1 MYEQFV
7 NINFRTK
14 TRKVIEQANQVIAEY
29 EARGFKLTV
38 RQLYYQFVARDWL
51 KNTPQNYERLASIV
65 DDARKAGMIDW
76 SAIIDRTRFLR
87 RIPDYADPQAFLE
100 SVKHQYAEDIWR
112 DQDYYPEVWIEKDA
126 LLGVIEDV
134 CNELRIPYFACRGYP
149 SSSELYRA
157 AKRLRRKRD
166 KGKWPIVFY
175 LGDHDPSGL
184 HMGVNNAPD
193 LIATFGRTN
202 DIDVKMIALTRDQID
217 EHNPPPNYAKES
229 DARYNWYTFTT
240 GLEECWELD
249 ALDPGVI
256 DALIRSN
263 FDEIVD
269 REKFDARL
277 ADEQAN
283 RDILF
288 GAIDNYPDVALF
300 VRHADTSLYGGETP
314 REHVRAIENFDDEER
329 KDEE

>member
-1 MYEQFV
+1 MFDKFV
-7 NINFRTK
+7 EINFRTK
-14 TRKVIEQANQVIAEY
+14 TRKVIEQANQIIGEY

-76 SAIIDRTRFLR
+76 AAIIDRTRFLR
-87 RIPDYADPQAFLE
+87 RIPDFADPQAFME

-166 KGKWPIVFY
+166 QGKWPIVFY

-184 HMGVNNAPD
+184 HMGTTNAPD

-217 EHNPPPNYAKES
+217 EHDPPPNYAKES

-240 GLEECWELD
+240 GIEECWELD

-256 DALIRSN
+256 DALIRSQVS
-263 FDEIVD
+263 EIVD

-277 ADEQAN
+277 ADEQNN

-288 GAIDNYPDVALF
+288 NTIDNWPDVAKYLKYRF
-300 VRHADTSLYGGETP
+300 HEDENGLWPETMLEEIRQ
-314 REHVRAIENFDDEER
+314 REEEG

>member
-29 EARGFKLTV
+29 DARGFKLTV

-65 DDARKAGMIDW
+65 DDARKAGLIDW
-76 SAIIDRTRFLR
+76 AAIIDRTRFLR
-87 RIPDYADPQAFLE
+87 RIPDFADPQAFLE
-100 SVKHQYAEDIWR
+100 TVKHQYAEDIWR

-166 KGKWPIVFY
+166 QGKWPIVFY

-184 HMGVNNAPD
+184 HMGLNNAPD
-193 LIATFGRTN
+193 LIATFGRSN

-229 DARYNWYTFTT
+229 DARYNWYTFQT

-277 ADEQAN
+277 ADEQTN
-283 RDILF
+283 RDHLF
-288 GAIDNYPDVALF
+288 DAIDNWPDIVTYLKYRF
-300 VRHADTSLYGGETP
+300 TEHENGLWPETMLNEVREQQ
-314 REHVRAIENFDDEER
+314 ER